1 MIYKVPAFVIFFF
14 SLGMTHAQNVG
25 IGTIQPVSKLQ
36 VEGSFSARS
45 LYSFSSNSPTAG
57 QTYSMING
65 NTVQIPGTDS
75 VARLY
80 DHGGMAGNYLP
91 NLTGNTLINLNVTN
105 ESYLEAIIESI
116 NLGTGDSLIIYDN
129 SYASLGDV
137 LLAVGNGYT
146 GTNISLT
153 FSSNVGYCSFKSN
166 ADASVGSGFSILF
179 TRKFANLSV
188 PDPINISQKAMVY
201 YPNSAAF
208 RVGAISKDNIGT
220 YSIAMGVNNTASGFN
235 SVALGRLTKASNG
248 HATAMG
254 YETVASGLYA
264 TALGY
269 QTQATDEVSTAMGKA
284 SWATGIAATAMG
296 ERTTASGTGAT
307 SMGYY
312 SVASGQYA
320 TAIGDGAH
328 ASGITA
334 MASGYYTVAS
344 GRYATAM
351 GAETHANSYAS
362 LAIGRFND
370 APASSANSWVSTDR
384 AFVIGDGTSDAA
396 RSSAFIIYKN
406 GNGWMQGTLTQAS
419 DARLKKNIHK
429 LDQALDKIN
438 RLNGYNYYWKDDGN
452 MPGLQSGLL
461 AQEVQQE
468 IPELVTTNTEGELA
482 VNYSGM
488 VPYLL
493 EAIKTQQQQIQ
504 TQQEQISLLKKDVEQ
519 LKQTEKKSRKKVYR

>member
-1 MIYKVPAFVIFFF
+1 MRYKIPVFIIFFF
-14 SLGMTHAQNVG
+14 SLVLTHAQNVG
-25 IGTIQPVSKLQ
+25 IGTERPLSKLQ
-36 VEGSFSARS
+36 VDGSFSARS
-45 LYSFSSNSPTAG
+45 LYSFSSSSPTAG

-65 NTVQIPGTDS
+65 NTVQIPDTDS

-91 NLTGNTLINLNVTN
+91 NLTGNTLINLNGTID
-105 ESYLEAIIESI
+105 SYMEAVIESV

-129 SYASLGDV
+129 SYASPGEV

-146 GTNISLT
+146 ATNLSLT

-179 TRKFANLSV
+179 TRKFPKLTFLDIAN
-188 PDPINISQKAMVY
+188 ITQKAMTY
-201 YPNSAAF
+201 SPNLAAF
-208 RVGAISKDNIGT
+208 RVGKISNASIGW
-220 YSIAMGVNNTASGFN
+220 YSVAMGRNNTASGQ
-235 SVALGRLTKASNG
+235 VAIALGDRTEATNG
-248 HATAMG
+248 SATAMG
-254 YETVASGLYA
+254 SQTKASGQYA
-264 TALGY
+264 TAMGY
-269 QTQATDEVSTAMGKA
+269 QTQATDVYSTAMGRA
-284 SWATGIAATAMG
+284 SWATGSAATAMG
-296 ERTTASGTGAT
+296 ERTTASGTAAT

-312 SVASGQYA
+312 TVASGESA
-320 TAIGDGAH
+320 TAIGDGAL
-328 ASGITA
+328 ASGVTA

-406 GNGWMQGTLTQAS
+406 GNGWMQGALSQSS

-438 RLNGYNYYWKDDGN
+438 RLNGYNYYWKDEGN
-452 MPGLQSGLL
+452 IPGLQSGLL

-468 IPELVTTNTEGELA
+468 MPELVTTNTEGELA
-482 VNYSGM
+482 VNYNGM

-519 LKQTEKKSRKKVYR
+519 LKQTKKKTRKKVYR

>member
-1 MIYKVPAFVIFFF
+1 MRYKVIAFVFVFF
-14 SLGMTHAQNVG
+14 SLVMIHAQNVG

-45 LYSFSSNSPTAG
+45 LYSSTINSPTVG

-65 NTVQIPGTDS
+65 NTVQIPATDS

-105 ESYLEAIIESI
+105 ESYLEALIESI
-116 NLGTGDSLIIYDN
+116 NLGDGDSLIIYD
-129 SYASLGDV
+129 SYGSLGDV

-146 GTNISLT
+146 ATNISLT
-153 FSSNVGYCSFKSN
+153 FSSNVGYCSFKSD

-220 YSIAMGVNNTASGFN
+220 YSIAMGVKNTASGFN

-248 HATAMG
+248 NATAMG
-254 YETVASGLYA
+254 GETVASGVYS
-264 TALGY
+264 TAMGY
-269 QTQATDEVSTAMGKA
+269 QTQATNEVSTAMGKA

-312 SVASGQYA
+312 TVASGQYT
-320 TAIGDGAH
+320 TAMGDGSL

-334 MASGYYTVAS
+334 MASGYYSVAS

-438 RLNGYNYYWKDDGN
+438 RLNGYNYYWKDEGN
-452 MPGLQSGLL
+452 IPGLQSGLL
-461 AQEVQQE
+461 AQEVQHE
-468 IPELVTTNTEGELA
+468 MPELVTTNTEGELA

-519 LKQTEKKSRKKVYR
+519 LKQTKKKSRKKVYR